1 MFEKVKNLF
10 DKKEN
15 QNVFKTLE
23 EIIEDQTEETEQEE
37 KDSLEAREIRM
48 LQNLLQMRDTRAH
61 DVMIPAVDIAGIPAD
76 IGFKEFLKILPKD
89 KFTRYPVYEKDLD
102 HIIGIIHIKD
112 ILYALIEK
120 RTPQVRELMSSA
132 LLFVAPSMKILDL
145 IQEMQS
151 KQIQMAIVVD
161 EYGGTDGVI
170 TMEDLLEEIVGEI
183 EDEHDVDEAPYVRK
197 IDDTTLE
204 ADAKIRLETLSEYL
218 PAGLYEDRDP
228 EIDTLGGLII
238 DMAGRIPNKTEM
250 IEHPSGITFKILE
263 RDARCVRKV
272 QILNL
277 PSMAQDKD
285 KT

>member
-10 DKKEN
+10 EKKEN

-23 EIIEDQTEETEQEE
+23 EIIEDKTEETEQKE

-48 LQNLLQMRDTRAH
+48 LQNLLQMRDTRAK
-61 DVMIPAVDIAGIPAD
+61 DVMVPAVDIAGIPAD

-89 KFTRYPVYEKDLD
+89 KFTRYPVYEKDMD
-102 HIIGIIHIKD
+102 HIIGIVHIKD
-112 ILYALIEK
+112 ILYAIIEK

-132 LLFVAPSMKILDL
+132 ILFVAPSMKVVDL
-145 IQEMQS
+145 IQEMQC

-183 EDEHDVDEAPYVRK
+183 EDEHDGNDAPYIKK

-204 ADAKIRLETLSEYL
+204 ADAKTRLEDLNDYL
-218 PAGLYEDRDP
+218 PKGLYANKDT

-238 DMAGRIPNKTEM
+238 DMAGRIPNKTEI
-250 IEHPSGITFKILE
+250 IEHSSGVSFKILE

-272 QILNL
+272 QILHL
-277 PSMAQDKD
+277 PVMPKHED
-285 KT
+285 